1 MEAAALI
8 TAEFLPEGG
17 KACASGL
24 IDGPL
29 APCELLKC
37 PVLRDYA
44 AGLCKLNAVDT

>member
-1 MEAAALI
+1 VEAAALI

-17 KACASGL
+17 KACAFGL

-29 APCELLKC
+29 APCELLKR